1 MLGFKKINDL
11 YSTSSLD
18 GKRILVTT
26 TSGDSYYYTTTN
38 LQKAVLEY
46 QFNTG
51 HLNVTSLTNIPT
63 SKRLVIATVSSSS
76 SLSFSTSSTIADGR
90 EIHIIINNNGT
101 SAITV
106 ALPNT
111 GDYVCMANTDITIE
125 PGAYAELNVIS
136 DGNKKYIRGI

>member
-11 YSTSSLD
+11 SSTSSLD
-18 GKRILVTT
+18 GKRILATT
-26 TSGDSYYYTTTN
+26 TSGDSYYYTATN
-38 LQKAVLEY
+38 LEKAAMEA

-51 HLNVTSLTNIPT
+51 HLDVTSLTNIPT
-63 SKRLVIATVSSSS
+63 RKRLVIATVSSSS
-76 SLSFSTSSTIADGR
+76 SLSFSTSPTITDGR

-111 GDYVCMANTDITIE
+111 GNYVCMANTEITIE